1 MKFRQISVLFL
12 ALFSFVG
19 AYANGAANAILK
31 EVLANIEAQNPYR
44 VKIEVSYANSS
55 MIGFYEVDHD
65 AYYISIDQQELYG
78 DTNVKYE
85 VFNSRKEVIID
96 TVRPDNNGNLLN
108 NPATAFSSI
117 RDHYSA
123 EIITENSYFTT
134 LELKPNSGDDSSI
147 ETIELSVSNATKLPI
162 EILYKFGGEQVV
174 IKVVE
179 ITQLSSSITLYD
191 SDKYADY
198 EIIDFR

>member
-19 AYANGAANAILK
+19 AYANGGANAILK

-44 VKIEVSYANSS
+44 VKIEVSYANSN
-55 MIGFYEVDHD
+55 MIGFYEVDND
-65 AYYISIDQQELYG
+65 AYYISIDEQELYG
-78 DTNVKYE
+78 DANVKYE
-85 VFNSRKEVIID
+85 VFNSRKEVIVD

-117 RDHYSA
+117 RDNYSA
-123 EIITENSYFTT
+123 EIITENDYFTT

-147 ETIELSVSNATKLPI
+147 ETIELSVSNATRLPI
-162 EILYKFGGEQVV
+162 EILYKFGGEKVI

-179 ITQLSSSITLYD
+179 IIHLSSSITLYS